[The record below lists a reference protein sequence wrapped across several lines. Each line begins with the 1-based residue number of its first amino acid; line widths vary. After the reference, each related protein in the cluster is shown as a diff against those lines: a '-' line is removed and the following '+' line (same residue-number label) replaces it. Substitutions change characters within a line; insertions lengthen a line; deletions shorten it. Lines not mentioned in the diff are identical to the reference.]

1 MEHEADNLK
10 EKTRLSE
17 KKLEYER
24 EENERKHA
32 LEMKKLELQQI
43 SENQKAELASEISR
57 ETGGRVDLNE
67 SGHSQSSFVADVSA
81 KLPKLKIPKFSGDKL
96 KWIEFDSIFKATV
109 DSKTNVS
116 EVEKSEKS
124 LTR

>member
-1 MEHEADNLK
+1 M
-10 EKTRLSE
+10 
-17 KKLEYER
+17 
-24 EENERKHA
+24 
-32 LEMKKLELQQI
+32 
-43 SENQKAELASEISR
+43 ASERLKISR

-81 KLPKLKIPKFSGDKL
+81 KLPKLEIPKFSGDKL

-116 EVEKSEKS
+116 EVEKFSYLRS
-124 LTR
+124 LLQGDALTVIRGHPLTRLFPNNIIM